1 MSPEGQTVLP
11 LIPDM
16 FIIIRC
22 MNYERNMVSTMVTG
36 PRCGQADTWMA
47 LKGSKVETWSLAACR
62 TTVQKLT
69 QAFTEC
75 NFICPET
82 DYLRKK
88 SEFLLLL
95 KHPTQIFCPVSLT
108 TTNTMKVF
116 VAPITLREIPSG
128 PSRRVAA
135 AGASSDARVRT
146 PCSG

>member
-1 MSPEGQTVLP
+1 MWSGRHLDGSQG
-11 LIPDM
+11 
-16 FIIIRC
+16 FQG
-22 MNYERNMVSTMVTG
+22 RN
-36 PRCGQADTWMA
+36 
-47 LKGSKVETWSLAACR
+47 LELGSLSHNLA
-62 TTVQKLT
+62 KLT

-135 AGASSDARVRT
+135 AGASSGARVRT